1 MIKLCYTLIEEG
13 TVLKVGQPIKNGGN
27 NMNKLLKKSIAIILC
42 LAMLFSLGLPAFAE
56 NEANDEPS
64 FSQEYV
70 EKMEKKAKT
79 ISDILQFL
87 VNDVLLK
94 IVSRLIPNLSFVK
107 EDTDSSDPSGT
118 FYKGTETFIDTNT
131 DRRVW
136 KVGYGSKSILPDV
149 FGVWVKFARG
159 SYCPWGYATKTYKDD
174 DGNSEDLK
182 VRTVI
187 LDDNTG
193 RGSAVF
199 CSVDCIGL
207 SNTDVMKIR
216 AAVDGYAK
224 EKNIVAINVSAI
236 HTHMG
241 IDSQGVWNAP
251 LTTSLNNAL
260 SQTGLTTVKS
270 GVNEDYLKTIIE
282 RTKQSIEEAYGDMKD
297 GTLEYARTNISDY
310 VHGRTAPYACDT
322 DMYRLVFAPS
332 DGSRGTVIASFGAHP
347 EATSYDNELKTDLS
361 ADFVY
366 YMEKLV
372 NKTNNNFVFIQG
384 NVGVN
389 SCGLEN
395 SNDGLELSQHDKVIR
410 YGYEM
415 AYICLGMTE
424 DEQGRK
430 ELNAE
435 TGDLLGVEKYAA
447 NEDYTVW
454 YDGLDTVESVP
465 VEAAMNVRM
474 KQVNFEVEN
483 STAQILIKLGL
494 ADNNLKYNSK
504 TKKYY
509 SLSEIGYM
517 ELGSKVKILMSP
529 GETYSEILVGG
540 YGIKNFGYPSL
551 RELFGEDVILFDLMN
566 DAAGYICPDS
576 TYSVVGYKYD
586 PKTGELKDDSWCL
599 TVSMGKNT
607 ASKLVSEYISL
618 VESVR

>member
-1 MIKLCYTLIEEG
+1 MSKFF
-13 TVLKVGQPIKNGGN
+13 
-27 NMNKLLKKSIAIILC
+27 KKSVAVA
-42 LAMLFSLGLPAFAE
+42 LALVMMFSLSVPAFADDV
-56 NEANDEPS
+56 ATDEPA

-70 EKMEKKAKT
+70 EKMEKRAKT
-79 ISDILQFL
+79 LSDLLQFL

-94 IVSRLIPNLSFVK
+94 AISSLIPNLSFVG
-107 EDTDSSDPSGT
+107 DADSQETYGT
-118 FYKGTETFIDTNT
+118 FYKGSESFIDTDTQNML
-131 DRRVW
+131 W
-136 KVGYGSKSILPDV
+136 KVGYGSESILPDD
-149 FGVWVKFARG
+149 FGVMFKYARG
-159 SYCPWGYATKTYKDD
+159 SYAPWGYSTKTYVDD

-207 SNTDVMKIR
+207 SNSDVMKIR
-216 AAVDGYAK
+216 EAVDAYAK
-224 EKNIVAINVSAI
+224 EKNIIAVNVSSI

-251 LTTSLNNAL
+251 LTTSLNNMFSL
-260 SQTGLTTVKS
+260 SGVTTVKS
-270 GVNEDYLKTIIE
+270 GVNEDYLNTIIE
-282 RTKQSIEEAYGDMKD
+282 STKKSIEEAYDDMKL
-297 GTLEYARTNISDY
+297 GTLDYARISVADY
-310 VHGRTAPYACDT
+310 IHGRTAPYAYDT
-322 DMYRLVFAPS
+322 DMYRLMFTPS
-332 DGSRGTVIASFGAHP
+332 DSSRGTVLASFGTHP
-347 EATSYDNELKTDLS
+347 EATSYDNEFNTDLS

-366 YMEKLV
+366 YMEKLI
-372 NKTNNNFVFIQG
+372 NKTNNNFIYIQG

-389 SCGLEN
+389 SCQLGN
-395 SNDGLELSQHDKVIR
+395 SNDGLDLTQHEKVIR

-430 ELNAE
+430 ALNDS
-435 TGDLLGVEKYAA
+435 TGDLLSV
-447 NEDYTVW
+447 NEYSGNENYTVW
-454 YDGLDTVESVP
+454 YDGLETVEAKP
-465 VEAAMNVRM
+465 VSAAMNVRM
-474 KQVNFEVEN
+474 RQVKFDVEN

-494 ADNNLKYNSK
+494 ASNNLSYDKSSG
-504 TKKYY
+504 KYY
-509 SLSEIGYM
+509 SISEIGYM
-517 ELGSKVKILMSP
+517 ELGSAVKILMSP

-540 YGIKNFGYPSL
+540 YGIKNFEYPSL

-586 PKTGELKDDSWCL
+586 PATGELVDDSWCL

-607 ASKLVSEYISL
+607 ASKMVSEYIAL
-618 VESVR
+618 VDSVR